1 MSGDPCWI
9 MRCKACGAVVAFSG
23 VRNGDEAA
31 AVLFV
36 SGGRKDG
43 DESEVVRL
51 APGDD
56 GYPPRLDA
64 LCVHL
69 GGTYD
74 PNQASLFDEA
84 EATP

>member
-1 MSGDPCWI
+1 MPALPHLSHLIKLLD
-9 MRCKACGAVVAFSG
+9 
-23 VRNGDEAA
+23 
-31 AVLFV
+31 
-36 SGGRKDG
+36 

>member
-1 MSGDPCWI
+1 MSVNPCWI
-9 MRCKACGAVVAFSG
+9 QRCKSCGAVVSFSG
-23 VRNGDEAA
+23 VRN
-31 AVLFV
+31 
-36 SGGRKDG
+36 G

-84 EATP
+84 EASA